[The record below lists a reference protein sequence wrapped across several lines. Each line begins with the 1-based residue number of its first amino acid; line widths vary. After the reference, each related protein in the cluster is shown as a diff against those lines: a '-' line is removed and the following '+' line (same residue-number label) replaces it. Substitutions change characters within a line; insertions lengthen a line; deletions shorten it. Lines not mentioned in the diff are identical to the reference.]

1 MYPNLNAEL
10 ARKKMSRA
18 KLAAE
23 LQITSTTMSLKLNGR
38 AELTLAECEKIREIV
53 NNKCTLDYLFCTTQK
68 EKGVRSNDNQRLS

>member
-1 MYPNLNAEL
+1 MMYPNLNAEL

-18 KLAAE
+18 RLAAE

-53 NNKCTLDYLFCTTQK
+53 NDKCTLDYLFWTNQK
-68 EKGVRSNDNQRLS
+68 EKGSRK